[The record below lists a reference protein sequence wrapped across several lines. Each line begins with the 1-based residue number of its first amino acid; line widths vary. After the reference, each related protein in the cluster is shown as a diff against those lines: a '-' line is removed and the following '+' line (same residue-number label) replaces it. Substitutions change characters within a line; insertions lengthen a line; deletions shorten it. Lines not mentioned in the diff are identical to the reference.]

1 MQNSRIFLKVS
12 EFIYTPSTS
21 SPRETVRRY
30 SHSFSQNTKGPV
42 LLEVLA

>member
-1 MQNSRIFLKVS
+1 MQNSGISLKVT
-12 EFIYTPSTS
+12 ELIHTPSTS

-42 LLEVLA
+42 LLDVLA